1 MMNKELRAVK
11 GSPALCC
18 VLAGRVRTP
27 AGAGGPPGGFLK
39 LAFEEKFPGENQA
52 VQGSAL

>member
-18 VLAGRVRTP
+18 VLAGQARTP